1 MSRLFKLPIFA
12 AQLLL
17 INWLLC
23 SVPVEGQVENK
34 WVASWIASPQGPY
47 PAGFPVAQ
55 PDLRFTFP
63 VLSSG
68 ATDQT
73 FRLMIK
79 PDLWSRVVRLQFSN
93 AFGSAPVTLDDVFID
108 IQASGASLVPK
119 TNRQVT
125 FSSGKRRVTIV
136 PGKMIYSDAISFATQ
151 KPCCSELY
159 GRRLAVSFHVVGSS
173 GPMTWHAK
181 AMTTS
186 YLTLPRTGSHG
197 KEEDGQAF
205 TQTTTSWYFLTALEV
220 MAPPDTAVIAA
231 FGDSITDGTGS
242 TLNGDDRWPDSL
254 SRRLHDAYGE
264 HVSVVNAGLGGNQI
278 VSPARYSPNNPS
290 PGGPSALDRL
300 DRDVLGIAGL
310 SAVIWLEGIN
320 DFGMEGTSYGAPRA
334 LPETIVAG
342 LQEGVHRLHARSIR
356 VIGATMTSSL
366 KSSSPAYGSEEVD
379 ARRQTVNRFI
389 RGSTIF
395 DCMADF
401 DAATLD
407 PATGSLRKEFIPDST
422 VGGHGDMIH
431 PNRAGYQAMANAVDL
446 RACFPRLAKK

>member
-1 MSRLFKLPIFA
+1 LSRLFKLLIVA

-23 SVPVEGQVENK
+23 SVPVEGQVEKK

-55 PDLRFTFP
+55 PDLRFAFP
-63 VLSSG
+63 VPSSG

-108 IQASGASLVPK
+108 IQASGASLVPE

-125 FSSGKRRVTIV
+125 FTSGKRRITIV
-136 PGKMIYSDAISFATQ
+136 PGKMTYTDAISLATQ

-186 YLTLPRTGSHG
+186 YLTLPQTGSHG

-242 TLNGDDRWPDSL
+242 
-254 SRRLHDAYGE
+254 
-264 HVSVVNAGLGGNQI
+264 I
-278 VSPARYSPNNPS
+278 
-290 PGGPSALDRL
+290 
-300 DRDVLGIAGL
+300 
-310 SAVIWLEGIN
+310 
-320 DFGMEGTSYGAPRA
+320 
-334 LPETIVAG
+334 
-342 LQEGVHRLHARSIR
+342 
-356 VIGATMTSSL
+356 
-366 KSSSPAYGSEEVD
+366 
-379 ARRQTVNRFI
+379 
-389 RGSTIF
+389 
-395 DCMADF
+395 
-401 DAATLD
+401 
-407 PATGSLRKEFIPDST
+407 
-422 VGGHGDMIH
+422 
-431 PNRAGYQAMANAVDL
+431 
-446 RACFPRLAKK
+446 